1 MYSVCLVDYNGTPA
15 SSTPTVVSNE
25 LYIYDPITNDEGL
38 VVIDPMLS
46 LEVSKAG
53 SFSCSLPQTNYGFG
67 RIIDKVTRLVVRKNN
82 KIIFIGRIN
91 SEDRDL
97 YLTQKIIAEGALAY
111 LNDSLTE
118 KKTLVASNDAQNPAT
133 TLFKLLDY
141 IFTNHNNKFPNEP
154 WKNFHLSQANCHA
167 DFIGYNSKDVNSNEL
182 TQLNLNFD
190 TSLSI
195 VESLLDTA
203 NAMLNIEWDDTNNY
217 WEVYIYNKYDTGDNS
232 YIPKTTQPIEFGLNL
247 LDLTQSYDRTD
258 IVTAVAP
265 FGGDLIQESKEI
277 GDIVAGGTQVVGTNL
292 LFLRE
297 KDNPDDDY
305 DFADVSNDPVYGG
318 QGYWAYEFDIA
329 GYNALHPDNHINR
342 LYISWR
348 GYKFNTVD
356 EYGVETGYICDCA
369 WRIYDSM
376 GQTLGYHEITKDNE
390 EFESAINEVV
400 DLTEP
405 QYIGASIIKLGGWGG
420 LITPLIRRDATVV
433 ESNDKLSIEPC
444 RTFEHEDGLT
454 HPANDKFYLYS
465 DSLLSLYGRI
475 EKKLEYDIDDENKP
489 VSSWVLP
496 YNDVLGHAERM
507 NNVALAYSTG
517 SDGTDKD
524 SYKGGYE
531 IVPFASGYS
540 CIQYHLPALG
550 NSNRPRGV
558 FITSRMHNFGDYSYQ
573 VEEEGE
579 TVTKHCYV
587 NGMYVV
593 LDSSEQVLAYKQCD
607 GASLGSGFTT
617 IKREYIDLS
626 DAQYFGAEYIRVG
639 GYVGDLVDIE
649 CIPSDD
655 TYSANR
661 LMEQAKLYL
670 TSYQWDKIVIE
681 AQAIDL
687 SLTSNE
693 WEALDICKLTEV
705 NSSFHGATFWKP
717 ITSLE
722 LNLNNFEDN
731 SIKLGYDNN
740 EYMSYQLNE
749 SLRLS
754 ALEKTIEERRN
765 ST

>member
-25 LYIYDPITNDEGL
+25 LYIYDPVTNDEGL

-97 YLTQKIIAEGALAY
+97 YLTQKIIAEGAFAY

-133 TLFKLLDY
+133 TLYKLLDD

-154 WKNFHLSQANCHA
+154 WKKFHLSQANCHA
-167 DFIGYNSKDVNSNEL
+167 DFIGCNSKDVTSNEL

-217 WEVYIYNKYDTGDNS
+217 WEVYIYNKYDTGVNS
-232 YIPKTTQPIEFGLNL
+232 SIPRTTQPIEFGLNL

-277 GDIVAGGTQVVGTNL
+277 GDVVAGGSSIVGNNTIFIRDIDNYEY
-292 LFLRE
+292 FL
-297 KDNPDDDY
+297 Y
-305 DFADVSNDPVYGG
+305 DISNDPVYANS
-318 QGYWAYEFDIA
+318 GYWAYEFDIA
-329 GYNALHPDNHINR
+329 GYNALHPDDPPIKR

-348 GYKFNTVD
+348 GYKFKTVND
-356 EYGVETGYICDCA
+356 QGVETGYICDNA
-369 WRIYDSM
+369 WRIYEKIVEN
-376 GQTLGYHEITKDNE
+376 GVTTYQTLGYHELTADNE
-390 EFESAINEVV
+390 AFESEINEEI
-400 DLTEP
+400 DLTDSA
-405 QYIGASIIKLGGWGG
+405 YRTATNIRIGGWGG
-420 LITPLIRRDATVV
+420 LITPIIRRDAIVV
-433 ESNDKLSIEPC
+433 EESDKLNISKC
-444 RTFEHEDGLT
+444 ATFSTDGLRHT
-454 HPANDKFYLYS
+454 EGEYYLYS
-465 DSLLSLYGRI
+465 DTLINTYGLI
-475 EKKLEYDIDDENKP
+475 EKKLEFDIEDEKTPKIITDYTKDGFAYFPGGVLGYDIDYSGEEPYYETNKGAYSVVQNYSAGYAVIEYGVP
-489 VSSWVLP
+489 
-496 YNDVLGHAERM
+496 VLGSSA
-507 NNVALAYSTG
+507 
-517 SDGTDKD
+517 
-524 SYKGGYE
+524 
-531 IVPFASGYS
+531 
-540 CIQYHLPALG
+540 
-550 NSNRPRGV
+550 RPRGV
-558 FITSRMHNFGDYSYQ
+558 FVTTRMHDI
-573 VEEEGE
+573 GE
-579 TVTKHCYV
+579 ANGKKLNGIYV
-587 NGMYVV
+587 L
-593 LDSSEQVLAYKQCD
+593 LDTSGQVLNYKSAPAEEK
-607 GASLGSGFTT
+607 GFGFTSMY
-617 IKREYIDLS
+617 REYIDLN
-626 DAQYFGAEYIRVG
+626 DPQNYGVDTIRVG
-639 GYVGDLVDIE
+639 GYIGSGYGLE
-649 CIPSDD
+649 LLPSDD
-655 TYSANR
+655 AKPRNR

-687 SLTSNE
+687 SLTSKE
-693 WEALDICKLTEV
+693 WDALDICKLTEV

-731 SIKLGYDNN
+731 SIKLGYDND

-749 SLRLS
+749 SLKLS
-754 ALEKTIEERRN
+754 AIERAIEERRN